1 MPIPRIKDLLN
12 RLPDTVYGQIQNYR
26 EAYTRTANDYT
37 REAMRTNEEIRV
49 RMGGYVLGLMHAGL
63 ITEFE
68 RRLLFCYMTI
78 AERKIAKGA

>member
-1 MPIPRIKDLLN
+1 MPMPRIRDLLN

-37 REAMRTNEEIRV
+37 REAMRINEETRI

-68 RRLLFCYMTI
+68 RRLLFCYMTV
-78 AERKIAKGA
+78 AERKIEKGT